1 VSYYTFDQEIGLI
14 LTPIVA
20 LLDIK
25 IFQIQRSVRKA
36 DIVLAESFA
45 HVDDVLH
52 FLVIQLIM
60 N

>member
-1 VSYYTFDQEIGLI
+1 MSYHAFNQELGLV

-36 DIVLAESFA
+36 DIVLAESLA

-52 FLVIQLIM
+52 FLVI
-60 N
+60 